1 MTAADG
7 NQAAGA
13 APRGSLPEGTGQRGR
28 APWAEAGT
36 TSFPALEVCFEAVH
50 GAAHGPLPETV
61 VCRGPRWRAIRPV
74 RLGHGT
80 PVS

>member
-7 NQAAGA
+7 NRAAGA

-28 APWAEAGT
+28 APGAEAGT
-36 TSFPALEVCFEAVH
+36 TSFAALEVCFE
-50 GAAHGPLPETV
+50 AAHGPLPETV